1 MTKWEMPPNR
11 HFLVRKK
18 IRYSQNKSFQ
28 DFFFRVTGTSRFSRD
43 LDGNALTVT
52 GLCAC
57 ICPSGSTQGI
67 RACLSTLLVSGIDKF
82 VLVLICILCL
92 LSNRNR
98 SLSTN
103 RHASAQKLIS
113 PDYLLHNTPR
123 EKDKWREKER
133 KTFRGLTLR
142 IFGFLGERETMIIIY
157 SVRVRL
163 AG

>member
-11 HFLVRKK
+11 HFLVRKNK
-18 IRYSQNKSFQ
+18 IFPEQVFPG
-28 DFFFRVTGTSRFSRD
+28 FFFFVLLEHHGLVGIGR
-43 LDGNALTVT
+43 GNALSVT

-57 ICPSGSTQGI
+57 IYPSGSTQGI

-123 EKDKWREKER
+123 EKDKWREK
-133 KTFRGLTLR
+133 K
-142 IFGFLGERETMIIIY
+142 RE
-157 SVRVRL
+157 SSKKHFED
-163 AG
+163 